1 MMNRSST
8 LNLRK
13 DSRLLSYS
21 LLKLALPR
29 IMLRLLVLAAVLASW
44 FWLCR
49 FTLKQGITIKYT
61 GFEAFGPQV
70 VDFLTRINPYI
81 WWVVVLIISLCFI
94 AAFRSWM
101 HHSLARGRA
110 AIVPLN
116 VFRNL
121 CNKLSPEVLDVLRW
135 VWKDPAQPIT
145 VGNLQTTLKQ
155 VRSGRVRKMA
165 LARAQRAELEQALG
179 SESDTQSAPA
189 GASGYREPTMM
200 A

>member
-1 MMNRSST
+1 MNRSST
-8 LNLRK
+8 SNLRK
-13 DSRLLSYS
+13 DSRLLSNT

-29 IMLRLLVLAAVLASW
+29 IMLRLLVLAAFLLSW
-44 FWLCR
+44 YWLCS
-49 FTLKQGITIKYT
+49 FTIKQGVTVKYN

-94 AAFRSWM
+94 AAFRSWI
-101 HHSLARGRA
+101 HQSLARGRA
-110 AIVPLN
+110 AIVPLG
-116 VFRNL
+116 VFRDI
-121 CNKLSPEVLDVLRW
+121 CTKLSPEVLDVLRW

-165 LARAQRAELEQALG
+165 LARAQRAELELAL
-179 SESDTQSAPA
+179 STESDTQSAPA
-189 GASGYREPTMM
+189 DSSGYREPTMM